1 MNHFFGSPSS
11 LSNTSVFSSSAVFL
25 VLKKKTTHFELCS
38 LILVLVSSLLTLSL
52 SLPLPL
58 WVSLL
63 HLLLFP
69 FFSTFFLQGKHF
81 HLCYGWRFN
90 TVSPSELEEAWCLAW
105 FFSVV
110 QMDFPPKYED
120 RNTFFL
126 HLDVPHPSSPYVLV
140 TMSGFCHFLN
150 NLIPHCFMVYNMVM
164 VMGFLFVFL
173 LGSVSTKPS
182 PFYLK

>member
-25 VLKKKTTHFELCS
+25 VLKKKKLTLNF
-38 LILVLVSSLLTLSL
+38 VLWFWCWSPPSSLCLCLF
-52 SLPLPL
+52 
-58 WVSLL
+58 
-63 HLLLFP
+63 LFP
-69 FFSTFFLQGKHF
+69 FESVSSISFSFPSFQHFFLQGKHF
-81 HLCYGWRFN
+81 HLCYGWLFN

>member
-1 MNHFFGSPSS
+1 MFSDSDVGLLPPHFV
-11 LSNTSVFSSSAVFL
+11 SVSSSSPL
-25 VLKKKTTHFELCS
+25 S
-38 LILVLVSSLLTLSL
+38 QSPPSPSL
-52 SLPLPL
+52 SL
-58 WVSLL
+58 
-63 HLLLFP
+63 LFNI
-69 FFSTFFLQGKHF
+69 FFLQGKHF
-81 HLCYGWRFN
+81 HLCYGWLFN

-110 QMDFPPKYED
+110 QMDLPPKYED